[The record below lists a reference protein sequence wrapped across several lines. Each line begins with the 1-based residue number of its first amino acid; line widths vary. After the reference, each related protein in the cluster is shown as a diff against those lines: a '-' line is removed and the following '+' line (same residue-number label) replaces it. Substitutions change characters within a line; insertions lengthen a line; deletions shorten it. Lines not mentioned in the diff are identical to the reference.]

1 MVASLDLVR
10 QYSII
15 LICIAIS
22 KVRTLRP
29 TPGCCS
35 GPMGGLTASLDG
47 SDVSVSACV

>member
-35 GPMGGLTASLDG
+35 PMGDLTASLDD